1 MGCNTRLLPGH
12 GSRKFYM
19 MTKITDA
26 VSLHIIDLTDEINL
40 FVVRDWVLISALA

>member
-1 MGCNTRLLPGH
+1 MQYKIVAGTRQ
-12 GSRKFYM
+12 RKNLAL

-26 VSLHIIDLTDEINL
+26 VSLHVIDLNDEINL